1 MMKNDEPIII
11 DGENMILGRLASLS
25 AKKAL
30 EERDVIIVNSEKVI
44 ISGSKRTVLKDV
56 KRKLKTRTLGALEKS
71 PVHYRR
77 PDKYLRRVI
86 RGMLP
91 WKKQKGREAYKRI
104 KVYIGVPPEFINKK
118 FEIID
123 TRINLKCL
131 WLRLEDLTDEIG
143 GFRVQ

>member
-1 MMKNDEPIII
+1 MKNDEPIII